1 MYITQL
7 DKHVAKKLGVTPL
20 GLAVL
25 ARMVAGG
32 GVGRTAGMAGQKLI
46 KQGYVQEREEYG
58 VQRQITDAGREIV
71 QRAREMGW

>member
-1 MYITQL
+1 
-7 DKHVAKKLGVTPL
+7 
-20 GLAVL
+20 
-25 ARMVAGG
+25 
-32 GVGRTAGMAGQKLI
+32 MAGQKLI